1 MEQKNEKKSTEELTW
16 HPLKNAKKSSKSFLK
31 ESLSNDHFP
40 GLATRSNPLKAKFDI
55 VESEKENKTNKQK
68 RSRASSGES
77 SKRTSLIL
85 DLGVKVKNLSKAAKM
100 AEDELRYEALQ
111 FAHSTTA
118 HGIPM
123 VIFE

>member
-1 MEQKNEKKSTEELTW
+1 MEQKDEKKSTEDLTW
-16 HPLKNAKKSSKSFLK
+16 LPLKNAEKNFLK
-31 ESLSNDHFP
+31 ESSSIEYFP
-40 GLATRSNPLKAKFDI
+40 GLATRANPLKAKFDI
-55 VESEKENKTNKQK
+55 VESETENKTNKEK

-100 AEDELRYEALQ
+100 AEDELRYEAMQ